1 MKFNDR
7 KTHIRYERNLI
18 MKVFLSPKTYELQNS
33 SIGAKIVV
41 ISNLGNLGN
50 LGRHCK
56 FIIYVLYT

>member
-18 MKVFLSPKTYELQNS
+18 MELFLSPKTYELQNS
-33 SIGAKIVV
+33 FIGAKIFV
-41 ISNLGNLGN
+41 ISN

-56 FIIYVLYT
+56 FIIYVLYL

>member
-41 ISNLGNLGN
+41 IGN